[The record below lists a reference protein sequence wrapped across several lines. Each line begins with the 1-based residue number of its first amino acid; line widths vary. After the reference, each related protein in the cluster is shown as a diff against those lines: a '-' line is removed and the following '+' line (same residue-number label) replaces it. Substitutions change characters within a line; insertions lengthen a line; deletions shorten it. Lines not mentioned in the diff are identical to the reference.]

1 MVAKERRGILAQ
13 VIYHS
18 NQALYLDVCTM
29 GFVFTH
35 ESIPLNP
42 REKVTVSFKYMCQN
56 KTKLTNKQKEY
67 T

>member
-42 REKVTVSFKYMCQN
+42 REKVTVSF
-56 KTKLTNKQKEY
+56 EY
-67 T
+67 VSK

>member
-1 MVAKERRGILAQ
+1 MVAKERWGILAQ

-18 NQALYLDVCTM
+18 NQVLYPDVCTM

-42 REKVTVSFKYMCQN
+42 REKSQYHFSMCQN
-56 KTKLTNKQKEY
+56 KTTLTNKQNEY